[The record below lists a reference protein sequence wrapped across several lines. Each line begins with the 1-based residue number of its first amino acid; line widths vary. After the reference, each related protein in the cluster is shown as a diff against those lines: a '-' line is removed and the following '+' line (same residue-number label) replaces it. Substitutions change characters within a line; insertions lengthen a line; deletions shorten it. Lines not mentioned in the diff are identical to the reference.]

1 MRYAG
6 SFARSCATSRG
17 TAGLERPVSR
27 PGGGV
32 SAITIVEQDGKAA
45 APGGQRMGR
54 RSKTRATTSAH
65 SAPCE
70 NGRLRRACAN
80 TWRNAGA

>member
-6 SFARSCATSRG
+6 SFVRSCATSRG
-17 TAGLERPVSR
+17 SEGPERPVSR

-32 SAITIVEQDGKAA
+32 SAITIVEQDRKAA
-45 APGGQRMGR
+45 APGGQRMER
-54 RSKTRATTSAH
+54 RSMTRATTSAH
-65 SAPCE
+65 CSPWE
-70 NGRLRRACAN
+70 NSRPWRACAN